1 MLSEKNSEKVAVYVA
16 LIASILALIIT
27 IVNYFAPS
35 GTLFAGSAGAS
46 APAPVRRPGGGGGGR
61 MMRGAAGTPEYL
73 RTSEEQIKLFDQL
86 RQLTAEACRAG
97 SASVDDVYQI
107 QLEQD
112 KLRLNLMRLKSG
124 RRAFSSFAE
133 AYLTWMNADRSVQ
146 AAEARCKAGRDTTK
160 SVIAAQIR
168 RNEAALRLMQLE
180 RRLDPEKVA
189 EAKAAV
195 AGYPEKLS
203 DEQLEKLLAAE
214 QRSFGPR

>member
-61 MMRGAAGTPEYL
+61 MMRGSAGTPEYL
-73 RTSEEQIKLFDQL
+73 RTCEEQIKLFDQL

-97 SASVDDVYQI
+97 SVSVDDVYQI

-112 KLRLNLMRLKSG
+112 KLRLR
-124 RRAFSSFAE
+124 
-133 AYLTWMNADRSVQ
+133 T
-146 AAEARCKAGRDTTK
+146 
-160 SVIAAQIR
+160 
-168 RNEAALRLMQLE
+168 
-180 RRLDPEKVA
+180 
-189 EAKAAV
+189 
-195 AGYPEKLS
+195 YP
-203 DEQLEKLLAAE
+203 
-214 QRSFGPR
+214 